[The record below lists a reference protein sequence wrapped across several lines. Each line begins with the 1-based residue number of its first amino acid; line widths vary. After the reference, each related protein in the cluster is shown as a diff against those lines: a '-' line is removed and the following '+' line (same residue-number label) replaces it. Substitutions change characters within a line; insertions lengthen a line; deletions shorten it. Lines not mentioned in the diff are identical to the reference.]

1 MSSVLLHALV
11 VAIGSALTV
20 LAGAAF
26 SKRWARRLKGTALND
41 VLSSYVSV
49 IGTLYAVLLAFVL
62 LSVWEQYDTA
72 QGAADREGSQLS
84 DLVRLTAG
92 LPDPAASQL
101 RDAIREYTSA
111 VVDEEWNAMAT
122 GGRSERADRAIDKLW
137 KLMVAIDPADSP
149 RGLAVYNQALERL
162 RSASDSRQ
170 DRLSQ
175 ARPSVQGVIWI
186 LLIGGGVLTLAATYC
201 FDASAGIYLPV
212 NAGLTLM
219 IAFILYLVFAFDHP
233 FSHDVGASPDALRGV
248 MDLLRR

>member
-1 MSSVLLHALV
+1 MTSILWHALI
-11 VAIGSALTV
+11 VALASAVTV
-20 LAGAAF
+20 TAGVAF
-26 SKRWARRLKGTALND
+26 SRRWTRRVQGNSAND

-72 QGAADREGSQLS
+72 QSAAEGEASQLS

-92 LPDPAASQL
+92 LPEPASA
-101 RDAIREYTSA
+101 RVKDAIREYTSA
-111 VVDEEWNAMAT
+111 VVDEEWTAMAN
-122 GGRSERADRAIDKLW
+122 GGRSDRADRALDNLW
-137 KLMVAIDPADSP
+137 KTLVAADPADGP

-175 ARPSVQGVIWI
+175 ARPSVQGVIWV
-186 LLIGGGVLTLAATYC
+186 LLLGGGALTLIATY
-201 FDASAGIYLPV
+201 FFEPSAGIYLPV

-233 FSHDVGASPDALRGV
+233 FSHDVGGPPDALRAV
-248 MDLLRR
+248 LAMLR